1 MAISLNVVSQ
11 VGTLTISIIVSCQ
24 ILVFINVTVA
34 GRVLVR
40 LASSFPCFIRSNTTL
55 SNFATGNLDG
65 HKKIFI

>member
-1 MAISLNVVSQ
+1 MAISLNVVSK
-11 VGTLTISIIVSCQ
+11 VVTLTISIIVSCQ

-55 SNFATGNLDG
+55 SNFAKGNLDG

>member
-11 VGTLTISIIVSCQ
+11 VVTLTISIIVSCQ

-40 LASSFPCFIRSNTTL
+40 LASSFACFIRSNTTL

>member
-40 LASSFPCFIRSNTTL
+40 LASSFPFFIRSNTTL

>member
-11 VGTLTISIIVSCQ
+11 VVTLTISIIVSCQ